1 MLLSRHKAGVPN
13 SQLRGHLPS
22 RWRTRV
28 RELWN
33 RFRGANL
40 GDQVILFPGA
50 LLLRYPRNVQLDTA
64 VVIKTGAHICPC
76 NPQAKVHIGARTS
89 IGFHCFIYASSDIS
103 IGSDCQIAPFVYVV
117 DSDHGTRKDTLM
129 NLQPNSA
136 KPIQIGNDVWI
147 GAHAVILSGVQIGV
161 GAVIA
166 AGAVVNSNVA
176 PYAIVG
182 GVPARVLGARK

>member
-1 MLLSRHKAGVPN
+1 MRP
-13 SQLRGHLPS
+13 
-22 RWRTRV
+22 RV
-28 RELWN
+28 IWH
-33 RFRGANL
+33 RFRGAKL
-40 GDQVILFPGA
+40 GNNVVLFPGA
-50 LLLRYPRNVQLDTA
+50 LLLRYPRNIQLDAA

-89 IGFHCFIYASSDIS
+89 IGFHCFIYASSGIS
-103 IGSDCQIAPFVYVV
+103 IGYDCQIAPFVYVV

-147 GAHAVILSGVQIGV
+147 GAHAVILSGVKIGD
-161 GAVIA
+161 GAVVA

-182 GVPARVLGARK
+182 GVPARVLGERE